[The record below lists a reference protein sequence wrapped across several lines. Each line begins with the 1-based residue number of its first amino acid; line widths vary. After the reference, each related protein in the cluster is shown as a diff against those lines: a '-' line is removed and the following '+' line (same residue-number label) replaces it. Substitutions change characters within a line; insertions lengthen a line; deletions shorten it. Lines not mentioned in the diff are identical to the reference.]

1 MIQLT
6 DKHKLLKH
14 FKSNQLNKSLTM
26 FEWSNLPDT
35 IPQVELEK
43 MLQINGYAVI
53 AEYQGKLYAFQA
65 GFSGQDPYNQPT
77 KAIVN
82 NPALKNNTTYTIGE
96 DCIVIKNDDMKQGL
110 NGIYEYYGQRLIEN
124 QITMLMTDYNLR
136 MPFTI
141 SSSDDQTTQSAK
153 MYLKK
158 IIDGSLGVI
167 GEQKLF
173 KALSVTPTN
182 SKQTATF
189 ADLYGYQQFIIAQ
202 LNNTIGLATNNNMK
216 RERLTT
222 NEIEVNK
229 NASYPLVD
237 NMLKNRQQAVD
248 AINEMFNTDVSVE
261 YSSIWRGINDNSDN
275 SISDNGNDE
284 NNSTVPNNDITIA
297 DNSNKAVNVN
307 DDPNG
312 NSDGNNSAD
321 GANQSTTG
329 GNEQPKETNQ
339 KSEQPAD
346 ENVTTEPQADNE
358 PTEKTRET
366 SKEDVENEPENN
378 DTDNN
383 DKPDGNDEN
392 VSDKSSD
399 DDTPSNDDDVS
410 NDETTNDDENR
421 STLNDLPEKK
431 ERDKK

>member
-6 DKHKLLKH
+6 DKHKLLKQ
-14 FKSNQLNKSLTM
+14 FKNNQLNKSLTM

-35 IPQVELEK
+35 IPAVELEK

-248 AINEMFNTDVSVE
+248 AINEMFNADISVE

-284 NNSTVPNNDITIA
+284 NNVAVHNNDITIA
-297 DNSNKAVNVN
+297 DNSNKAVNT
-307 DDPNG
+307 DELNG
-312 NSDGNNSAD
+312 NSDSNNSAD
-321 GANQSTTG
+321 GTNQSVISG
-329 GNEQPKETNQ
+329 DEQPEETNK

-346 ENVTTEPQADNE
+346 ENNTTEPQSDNE
-358 PTEKTRET
+358 PTEKN
-366 SKEDVENEPENN
+366 SQEDVDNEPENN

-383 DKPDGNDEN
+383 DRPDSNDEN
-392 VSDKSSD
+392 VSDNTSN
-399 DDTPSNDDDVS
+399 DDTPSNDDDVPDNEPS
-410 NDETTNDDENR
+410 NDDEK
-421 STLNDLPEKK
+421 KK

>member
-6 DKHKLLKH
+6 DKHKLLKQ

-35 IPQVELEK
+35 IPAVELEK

-189 ADLYGYQQFIIAQ
+189 ADLYGYQQFIVAQ

-237 NMLKNRQQAVD
+237 NMLKNRQQAVA
-248 AINEMFNTDVSVE
+248 AINKMFDTDISVE
-261 YSSIWRGINDNSDN
+261 YSSIWRGINDVSDN
-275 SISDNGNDE
+275 SDM
-284 NNSTVPNNDITIA
+284 
-297 DNSNKAVNVN
+297 AVNAD

-312 NSDGNNSAD
+312 NSDSDNFVD
-321 GANQSTTG
+321 GVNQSTTG
-329 GNEQPKETNQ
+329 GNEQPEETNQ

-346 ENVTTEPQADNE
+346 ENGAEAPQPDNE

-366 SKEDVENEPENN
+366 TQEDVDNEPENN

-383 DKPDGNDEN
+383 DKPDSNDEN

-410 NDETTNDDENR
+410 NDETTNDDEK
-421 STLNDLPEKK
+421 KK

>member
-6 DKHKLLKH
+6 DKHKLLKQ

-110 NGIYEYYGQRLIEN
+110 NGIYDYYGQRLIEN

-248 AINEMFNTDVSVE
+248 AINKMFDTDISVE
-261 YSSIWRGINDNSDN
+261 YSSIWRGINDNA
-275 SISDNGNDE
+275 ISDTSD
-284 NNSTVPNNDITIA
+284 
-297 DNSNKAVNVN
+297 KAVNI
-307 DDPNG
+307 DELNG
-312 NSDGNNSAD
+312 NSDSDNFVD
-321 GANQSTTG
+321 GVNKSVTG
-329 GNEQPKETNQ
+329 GNEQPEEINQ

-358 PTEKTRET
+358 PTEET
-366 SKEDVENEPENN
+366 TQEDVDNDPENN

-392 VSDKSSD
+392 VSDKPSD

-421 STLNDLPEKK
+421 STSNDLTKKK

>member
-6 DKHKLLKH
+6 DKHKLLKQ

-82 NPALKNNTTYTIGE
+82 NPALKNNTTYTIGV

-110 NGIYEYYGQRLIEN
+110 NGIYDYYGQRLIEN

-248 AINEMFNTDVSVE
+248 AINEMFNTDISVE

-275 SISDNGNDE
+275 SISDNVNDE

-297 DNSNKAVNVN
+297 DNSNKAVNVIDKSTGYSDN
-307 DDPNG
+307 N
-312 NSDGNNSAD
+312 NSDD

-329 GNEQPKETNQ
+329 DDEQPEENNK
-339 KSEQPAD
+339 KSEQPAN
-346 ENVTTEPQADNE
+346 ENITTEPQADNE
-358 PTEKTRET
+358 PTEKRRATTQE
-366 SKEDVENEPENN
+366 KVNDEQENN

-383 DKPDGNDEN
+383 NKSDSNDEN
-392 VSDKSSD
+392 VSDNTSD

>member
-6 DKHKLLKH
+6 DKHKLLKQ
-14 FKSNQLNKSLTM
+14 FKNNQMNKSLTM

-35 IPQVELEK
+35 IPAVELEK

-53 AEYQGKLYAFQA
+53 AEYQGNLYAFQA

-189 ADLYGYQQFIIAQ
+189 ADLYGYQQFIVAQ

-237 NMLKNRQQAVD
+237 NMLKNRQQAV
-248 AINEMFNTDVSVE
+248 ASINEMFNTDISVE
-261 YSSIWRGINDNSDN
+261 YSSIWRGINDNA
-275 SISDNGNDE
+275 ISDKVVNKDE
-284 NNSTVPNNDITIA
+284 L
-297 DNSNKAVNVN
+297 
-307 DDPNG
+307 NG
-312 NSDGNNSAD
+312 NSDSNNSTN
-321 GANQSTTG
+321 GVNQSATG
-329 GNEQPKETNQ
+329 GDEQPEETNQ

-346 ENVTTEPQADNE
+346 ENNTTEPQSDNE
-358 PTEKTRET
+358 PTEKN
-366 SKEDVENEPENN
+366 SQEDVDNEPENN

-383 DKPDGNDEN
+383 DRSDSNDEN
-392 VSDKSSD
+392 VSDNTSD
-399 DDTPSNDDDVS
+399 DDTPSNDDDVPDNEPS
-410 NDETTNDDENR
+410 NDDENR
-421 STLNDLPEKK
+421 STSNDDEKKK

>member
-6 DKHKLLKH
+6 DKHKLLKQ

-35 IPQVELEK
+35 IPAVELEK

-110 NGIYEYYGQRLIEN
+110 SGIYDYYGQRLIEN

-261 YSSIWRGINDNSDN
+261 YSSIWRGINDDSDN
-275 SISDNGNDE
+275 SISNNSNDE
-284 NNSTVPNNDITIA
+284 NNVAVHNNDNVIA
-297 DNSNKAVNVN
+297 DTSNKAVNVN
-307 DDPNG
+307 DELNG
-312 NSDGNNSAD
+312 NSDSDNSVD
-321 GANQSTTG
+321 GVNQSVSG
-329 GNEQPKETNQ
+329 GDEQPKETNK

-346 ENVTTEPQADNE
+346 ENGAEEPQSDNE
-358 PTEKTRET
+358 PTEETRET
-366 SKEDVENEPENN
+366 TKEKVDNEPENN

-383 DKPDGNDEN
+383 NKPDSNDEN

-399 DDTPSNDDDVS
+399 DGTPSNDDDVPDNEPS
-410 NDETTNDDENR
+410 NDDEK
-421 STLNDLPEKK
+421 KK
-431 ERDKK
+431 ERDTK

>member
-6 DKHKLLKH
+6 DKHKLLKQ
-14 FKSNQLNKSLTM
+14 FKNNQLNKSLTM

-248 AINEMFNTDVSVE
+248 DINKMFDVDISVE

-275 SISDNGNDE
+275 SISDNGNNE
-284 NNSTVPNNDITIA
+284 NNVAVPTNDITIA
-297 DNSNKAVNVN
+297 DNSNKAVNT
-307 DDPNG
+307 DELNG
-312 NSDGNNSAD
+312 NSDSNNSAD
-321 GANQSTTG
+321 GVNQSTTG
-329 GNEQPKETNQ
+329 GNEQPEETNK

-346 ENVTTEPQADNE
+346 EIVTTEPQADNE
-358 PTEKTRET
+358 PTEETRET
-366 SKEDVENEPENN
+366 TKEKVDNEPEND

-383 DKPDGNDEN
+383 NKPDSNDEN
-392 VSDKSSD
+392 VSDNTSD
-399 DDTPSNDDDVS
+399 DDTPSNDDDVPDNEPS
-410 NDETTNDDENR
+410 NDEK
-421 STLNDLPEKK
+421 KK

>member
-6 DKHKLLKH
+6 DKHKLLKQ

-26 FEWSNLPDT
+26 FEWSNLPET

-77 KAIVN
+77 KALVN

-182 SKQTATF
+182 SKQTSTF

-237 NMLKNRQQAVD
+237 NMLKNRQQAVE
-248 AINEMFNTDVSVE
+248 AINEMFDVDISVE

-275 SISDNGNDE
+275 TISNNGNDE
-284 NNSTVPNNDITIA
+284 NNSSVPNNDDPIA
-297 DNSNKAVNVN
+297 VNSDKAVNT
-307 DDPNG
+307 DDELNG
-312 NSDGNNSAD
+312 NSDSNNSSN
-321 GANQSTTG
+321 GVNQSTTG
-329 GNEQPKETNQ
+329 GNEQPEETNK

-346 ENVTTEPQADNE
+346 ENGAETPQPDNE
-358 PTEKTRET
+358 PTKETRET
-366 SKEDVENEPENN
+366 SKEKVDNEPEN
-378 DTDNN
+378 DDKDNN
-383 DKPDGNDEN
+383 NQPDGNDEN
-392 VSDKSSD
+392 VSDNTSD
-399 DDTPSNDDDVS
+399 DDTPSDNDDVS
-410 NDETTNDDENR
+410 DNEPTNDDEK
-421 STLNDLPEKK
+421 KK

>member
-6 DKHKLLKH
+6 DKHKLLKQ
-14 FKSNQLNKSLTM
+14 FKNNQLNKSLTM

-53 AEYQGKLYAFQA
+53 ARYQGKLYAFQA

-248 AINEMFNTDVSVE
+248 AINEMFNTDISVE

-284 NNSTVPNNDITIA
+284 NNVAVHNNDVTIA
-297 DNSNKAVNVN
+297 DNSNKAVNT
-307 DDPNG
+307 DELNG
-312 NSDGNNSAD
+312 NSDSNNYAD
-321 GANQSTTG
+321 GTNQSTTG
-329 GNEQPKETNQ
+329 GNEQSEETNK

-346 ENVTTEPQADNE
+346 ENNTTKSQSDNE
-358 PTEKTRET
+358 PTEKT
-366 SKEDVENEPENN
+366 SQKDVDNEQENN

-383 DKPDGNDEN
+383 DRPDSNDEN
-392 VSDKSSD
+392 VSDNTSD
-399 DDTPSNDDDVS
+399 DDTPSNDDDVPDNEPS
-410 NDETTNDDENR
+410 NDDEK
-421 STLNDLPEKK
+421 KK

>member
-6 DKHKLLKH
+6 DKHKLLKQ

-248 AINEMFNTDVSVE
+248 AINEMFNTDISVE
-261 YSSIWRGINDNSDN
+261 YSSIWRGINDNSDT
-275 SISDNGNDE
+275 SD
-284 NNSTVPNNDITIA
+284 
-297 DNSNKAVNVN
+297 KAVNT
-307 DDPNG
+307 DELNG
-312 NSDGNNSAD
+312 NSDSDNSVD

-329 GNEQPKETNQ
+329 GDEQPKETNK
-339 KSEQPAD
+339 KSEQPAN
-346 ENVTTEPQADNE
+346 ENGAEAPQPDNE
-358 PTEKTRET
+358 PTKEARET
-366 SKEDVENEPENN
+366 SEEDVENEPENN

-392 VSDKSSD
+392 VSDNTSD
-399 DDTPSNDDDVS
+399 DDTPSNDDDVPDNEPS
-410 NDETTNDDENR
+410 NDDEK
-421 STLNDLPEKK
+421 KK

>member
-6 DKHKLLKH
+6 DKHKMLKQ

-26 FEWSNLPDT
+26 FEWSNLPET
-35 IPQVELEK
+35 IPAVELEK

-53 AEYQGKLYAFQA
+53 AEYQGNLYAFQA

-77 KAIVN
+77 KALVN

-189 ADLYGYQQFIIAQ
+189 SDLYGYQQFIIAQ

-248 AINEMFNTDVSVE
+248 AINEMFDVDISVE

-275 SISDNGNDE
+275 SISDNGNNE
-284 NNSTVPNNDITIA
+284 NNGAVPDNDNVITV
-297 DNSNKAVNVN
+297 NSDKAVNA
-307 DDPNG
+307 DELNG
-312 NSDGNNSAD
+312 NSVSDNSSN
-321 GANQSTTG
+321 GVNQSTTG
-329 GNEQPKETNQ
+329 GNEQPEETNK

-346 ENVTTEPQADNE
+346 ENGTGTPQPDNE
-358 PTEKTRET
+358 PTEETRET
-366 SKEDVENEPENN
+366 SKEKVDNEPEN
-378 DTDNN
+378 DDKDNN
-383 DKPDGNDEN
+383 NQPDGNDEN
-392 VSDKSSD
+392 VSDNTSD

-410 NDETTNDDENR
+410 SDDEK
-421 STLNDLPEKK
+421 KK

>member
-1 MIQLT
+1 
-6 DKHKLLKH
+6 
-14 FKSNQLNKSLTM
+14 
-26 FEWSNLPDT
+26 
-35 IPQVELEK
+35 
-43 MLQINGYAVI
+43 
-53 AEYQGKLYAFQA
+53 
-65 GFSGQDPYNQPT
+65 
-77 KAIVN
+77 
-82 NPALKNNTTYTIGE
+82 
-96 DCIVIKNDDMKQGL
+96 
-110 NGIYEYYGQRLIEN
+110 
-124 QITMLMTDYNLR
+124 MLMTDYNLR

-189 ADLYGYQQFIIAQ
+189 SDLYGYQQFIIAQ

-248 AINEMFNTDVSVE
+248 AINKMFDADISVE

-275 SISDNGNDE
+275 TISDNGNDE
-284 NNSTVPNNDITIA
+284 NNITVPSNGNIIA
-297 DNSNKAVNVN
+297 VNSDKAVNMN
-307 DDPNG
+307 AKPNG
-312 NSDGNNSAD
+312 NSDSNNSAD
-321 GANQSTTG
+321 GDNQSVISD
-329 GNEQPKETNQ
+329 NEQSEKTNQ
-339 KSEQPAD
+339 KPEQSASE
-346 ENVTTEPQADNE
+346 NNTTEPQTDNE
-358 PTEKTRET
+358 PTKETRKSIKEK
-366 SKEDVENEPENN
+366 VNNEPENN
-378 DTDNN
+378 DKDNN
-383 DKPDGNDEN
+383 DKPYGNGEN
-392 VSDKSSD
+392 VSDNTSD
-399 DDTPSNDDDVS
+399 DDTPSNDDDVPDNEPS
-410 NDETTNDDENR
+410 NDDEK
-421 STLNDLPEKK
+421 KK

>member
-6 DKHKLLKH
+6 DKHKLLKQ

-26 FEWSNLPDT
+26 FEWSNLPDS
-35 IPQVELEK
+35 IPAVELEK

-248 AINEMFNTDVSVE
+248 AINKMFDADISVE

-275 SISDNGNDE
+275 TISDNGNNE
-284 NNSTVPNNDITIA
+284 NNVDVTNNANAIA
-297 DNSNKAVNVN
+297 DTSDKAVNT
-307 DDPNG
+307 DELNG
-312 NSDGNNSAD
+312 NSDSDNSVD
-321 GANQSTTG
+321 GVNQSTTG
-329 GNEQPKETNQ
+329 GDEQPEETNK

-346 ENVTTEPQADNE
+346 ESNTTEPQADNE
-358 PTEKTRET
+358 PTKETRKSIKEKV
-366 SKEDVENEPENN
+366 DNEQENN
-378 DTDNN
+378 DKDNN
-383 DKPDGNDEN
+383 DKPDGNGEN
-392 VSDKSSD
+392 VSDNTSD
-399 DDTPSNDDDVS
+399 DDTPSNDDDVPDNEPS
-410 NDETTNDDENR
+410 NDDEK
-421 STLNDLPEKK
+421 KK

>member
-6 DKHKLLKH
+6 DKHKLLKQ

-110 NGIYEYYGQRLIEN
+110 NGIYDYYGQRLIEN

-261 YSSIWRGINDNSDN
+261 YSSIWRGINDDSDN

-284 NNSTVPNNDITIA
+284 NNSTVPSNVNTIA
-297 DNSNKAVNVN
+297 VNSDKAVN
-307 DDPNG
+307 DDVKSDG
-312 NSDGNNSAD
+312 NSDSDNSAD
-321 GANQSTTG
+321 GDNQSVISG
-329 GNEQPKETNQ
+329 DEQSKETNQ

-346 ENVTTEPQADNE
+346 ENVTTEPQSDNE
-358 PTEKTRET
+358 PTKEARET
-366 SKEDVENEPENN
+366 TKEDVDNEPENN

-383 DKPDGNDEN
+383 DKSDRDDEN
-392 VSDKSSD
+392 VSDKSSN
-399 DDTPSNDDDVS
+399 DDTPS
-410 NDETTNDDENR
+410 NDDENR

>member
-6 DKHKLLKH
+6 DKHKLLKQ
-14 FKSNQLNKSLTM
+14 FKSNQMNKSLTM

-35 IPQVELEK
+35 IPAVELEK

-53 AEYQGKLYAFQA
+53 SEYQGKLYAFQA

-237 NMLKNRQQAVD
+237 NMLKNRQQAVA
-248 AINEMFNTDVSVE
+248 AINEMFDTDISVE
-261 YSSIWRGINDNSDN
+261 YSSIWRGINDNAITDSD
-275 SISDNGNDE
+275 
-284 NNSTVPNNDITIA
+284 
-297 DNSNKAVNVN
+297 KAVNVN
-307 DDPNG
+307 DELNG
-312 NSDGNNSAD
+312 NSDSNNSAD
-321 GANQSTTG
+321 GANQSVISG
-329 GNEQPKETNQ
+329 DEQPEETNQ

-346 ENVTTEPQADNE
+346 ENNTTEPQSDNE
-358 PTEKTRET
+358 PTEKN
-366 SKEDVENEPENN
+366 SQEDVDNEQENT
-378 DTDNN
+378 DKDNN
-383 DKPDGNDEN
+383 KQPDSNDEN

-399 DDTPSNDDDVS
+399 DDAPSNDDDVPDNEPS
-410 NDETTNDDENR
+410 NDDEK
-421 STLNDLPEKK
+421 KK

>member
-6 DKHKLLKH
+6 DKHKLLKQ

-26 FEWSNLPDT
+26 FEWSNLPET

-77 KAIVN
+77 KALVN

-189 ADLYGYQQFIIAQ
+189 SDLYGYQQFIIAQ

-237 NMLKNRQQAVD
+237 NMLKNRQQAVE
-248 AINEMFNTDVSVE
+248 AINKMFDVDISVE
-261 YSSIWRGINDNSDN
+261 YSSIWKGINDNSDN
-275 SISDNGNDE
+275 SISDNGNNE
-284 NNSTVPNNDITIA
+284 NNVAVPNNDNAITVSS
-297 DNSNKAVNVN
+297 DKAVNT
-307 DDPNG
+307 DDEFNG
-312 NSDGNNSAD
+312 NSDSDNSSN
-321 GANQSTTG
+321 GVNQSTTG
-329 GNEQPKETNQ
+329 GNEQPEETNK
-339 KSEQPAD
+339 KSEQPTD
-346 ENVTTEPQADNE
+346 ENGTEAPQPDNE
-358 PTEKTRET
+358 PTEETRGT
-366 SKEDVENEPENN
+366 SKEKVDNEQEN
-378 DTDNN
+378 DGTDNT
-383 DKPDGNDEN
+383 
-392 VSDKSSD
+392 SD
-399 DDTPSNDDDVS
+399 DDTPSNDDGVS
-410 NDETTNDDENR
+410 SDDEK
-421 STLNDLPEKK
+421 KK

>member
-6 DKHKLLKH
+6 DKHKLLKQ

-26 FEWSNLPDT
+26 FEWSNLPET

-53 AEYQGKLYAFQA
+53 AKYQDKLYAFQA

-77 KAIVN
+77 KALVN

-248 AINEMFNTDVSVE
+248 AINEMFDVNISVE

-275 SISDNGNDE
+275 SISNNGNDE
-284 NNSTVPNNDITIA
+284 NNSSVPNDDVTIA
-297 DNSNKAVNVN
+297 DNSNTVVN
-307 DDPNG
+307 DDVKSNR
-312 NSDGNNSAD
+312 NSDSVNSSN
-321 GANQSTTG
+321 GVNQSTTG
-329 GNEQPKETNQ
+329 DNEQPEETNK
-339 KSEQPAD
+339 KSEQPTD
-346 ENVTTEPQADNE
+346 ENRTEAPQPDNE
-358 PTEKTRET
+358 PTEETRET
-366 SKEDVENEPENN
+366 SQEKVDNEEEN
-378 DTDNN
+378 DGKDNN
-383 DKPDGNDEN
+383 DKPDSVNEN
-392 VSDKSSD
+392 ISDNTSD

-410 NDETTNDDENR
+410 SDDEK
-421 STLNDLPEKK
+421 KK

>member
-6 DKHKLLKH
+6 DKHKLLKQ

-53 AEYQGKLYAFQA
+53 AKYQGKLYAFQS

-77 KAIVN
+77 KALVN
-82 NPALKNNTTYTIGE
+82 NPALKNNTTYTIGD

-248 AINEMFNTDVSVE
+248 AINKMFDTDISVE

-275 SISDNGNDE
+275 SISDNGNNED
-284 NNSTVPNNDITIA
+284 SSSVPNNDDPIA
-297 DNSNKAVNVN
+297 VNSDKAVN
-307 DDPNG
+307 DDVKSDR
-312 NSDGNNSAD
+312 NSDSNSSSD
-321 GANQSTTG
+321 GSDKSLTG
-329 GNEQPKETNQ
+329 GNEQSKETNQ
-339 KSEQPAD
+339 KSEQPTS
-346 ENVTTEPQADNE
+346 ENGTTEPQADNE
-358 PTEKTRET
+358 PTEKTRKNVKENVNDET
-366 SKEDVENEPENN
+366 EKTNKPN
-378 DTDNN
+378 DDKDNN
-383 DKPDGNDEN
+383 NQPDGNDEN
-392 VSDKSSD
+392 VSDNTSD
-399 DDTPSNDDDVS
+399 DDTPNNDDGVS
-410 NDETTNDDENR
+410 SDDKQTNDDEK
-421 STLNDLPEKK
+421 KK

>member
-6 DKHKLLKH
+6 DKHKLLKQ
-14 FKSNQLNKSLTM
+14 FKNNQLNKSLTM

-35 IPQVELEK
+35 IPAVELEK

-82 NPALKNNTTYTIGE
+82 NPALKNNTTYTIGK

-248 AINEMFNTDVSVE
+248 AINKMFDADISVE
-261 YSSIWRGINDNSDN
+261 YSSIWRGINDNSD
-275 SISDNGNDE
+275 
-284 NNSTVPNNDITIA
+284 
-297 DNSNKAVNVN
+297 KAVNT
-307 DDPNG
+307 DDLNG
-312 NSDGNNSAD
+312 NSDSNNSAN
-321 GANQSTTG
+321 GVNQSTTG
-329 GNEQPKETNQ
+329 GDEQPEETNQ

-346 ENVTTEPQADNE
+346 ETGVETPQPDNE
-358 PTEKTRET
+358 PTEETRET
-366 SKEDVENEPENN
+366 YQEKVDNEQENN
-378 DTDNN
+378 DKDNN
-383 DKPDGNDEN
+383 NQSDSNDEN
-392 VSDKSSD
+392 VSDKPSD
-399 DDTPSNDDDVS
+399 DDTPSNDD
-410 NDETTNDDENR
+410 ENR
-421 STLNDLPEKK
+421 STSNDDEKKK

>member
-6 DKHKLLKH
+6 DKHKLLKQ

-26 FEWSNLPDT
+26 FDWSGLPET

-77 KAIVN
+77 KALVN

-110 NGIYEYYGQRLIEN
+110 NGVYEYYGQRLIEN

-237 NMLKNRQQAVD
+237 NMLKNRQQAVA
-248 AINEMFNTDVSVE
+248 AINKMFDTDISVE
-261 YSSIWRGINDNSDN
+261 YSSIWRGINDNSDITDSVN
-275 SISDNGNDE
+275 SDDETDNTVYTND
-284 NNSTVPNNDITIA
+284 NTIA
-297 DNSNKAVNVN
+297 DNSDNSDKAVNV
-307 DDPNG
+307 DEHSR
-312 NSDGNNSAD
+312 NSDSDNSI
-321 GANQSTTG
+321 GGSNQSTTG
-329 GNEQPKETNQ
+329 GNEQSKETNQ

-346 ENVTTEPQADNE
+346 ENGAEKPQPDNE
-358 PTEKTRET
+358 PTKETRET
-366 SKEDVENEPENN
+366 SKEKVDNEQEN
-378 DTDNN
+378 DDKDNN
-383 DKPDGNDEN
+383 DKPDSVDEN
-392 VSDKSSD
+392 VSDNTSD

-410 NDETTNDDENR
+410 NDDEK
-421 STLNDLPEKK
+421 EKK

>member
-6 DKHKLLKH
+6 DKHKLLKQ
-14 FKSNQLNKSLTM
+14 FKNNQLNKSLTM

-248 AINEMFNTDVSVE
+248 AINEMFNADISVE
-261 YSSIWRGINDNSDN
+261 YSSIWRGINDN
-275 SISDNGNDE
+275 
-284 NNSTVPNNDITIA
+284 TIA
-297 DNSNKAVNVN
+297 DNSNKVVNT
-307 DDPNG
+307 DELNG
-312 NSDGNNSAD
+312 NSDSNNSAD
-321 GANQSTTG
+321 GTNQSATG
-329 GNEQPKETNQ
+329 GNEQPEETNK

-346 ENVTTEPQADNE
+346 ENNTTEPQSDNE
-358 PTEKTRET
+358 PTEEN
-366 SKEDVENEPENN
+366 SQEDVDNEPENN

-383 DKPDGNDEN
+383 KQPDSNDEN
-392 VSDKSSD
+392 VSDNTSD
-399 DDTPSNDDDVS
+399 DDTPSNDDDVPDNEPS
-410 NDETTNDDENR
+410 NDDEK
-421 STLNDLPEKK
+421 KK

>member
-6 DKHKLLKH
+6 DKHQLLKQ
-14 FKSNQLNKSLTM
+14 FKNNQLNKSLTM

-35 IPQVELEK
+35 IPAVELEK

-96 DCIVIKNDDMKQGL
+96 NCIVIKNDDMKQGL

-153 MYLKK
+153 IYLKK

-248 AINEMFNTDVSVE
+248 AINKMFDADIRVE
-261 YSSIWRGINDNSDN
+261 YSSIWRGINDNAITDN
-275 SISDNGNDE
+275 D
-284 NNSTVPNNDITIA
+284 
-297 DNSNKAVNVN
+297 KAVNTN
-307 DDPNG
+307 DELNG
-312 NSDGNNSAD
+312 NSDSNNSAD
-321 GANQSTTG
+321 GTNQSVISG
-329 GNEQPKETNQ
+329 DEQPEETNK

-346 ENVTTEPQADNE
+346 ENGAEAPQPDNE
-358 PTEKTRET
+358 PTEKTRKVIEE
-366 SKEDVENEPENN
+366 KVNNEPENN

-383 DKPDGNDEN
+383 DRPDSNDEN
-392 VSDKSSD
+392 VSDNTSD
-399 DDTPSNDDDVS
+399 DDTPSNDDDVPD
-410 NDETTNDDENR
+410 NEPNNDENR
-421 STLNDLPEKK
+421 STSNDLSKKK

>member
-1 MIQLT
+1 MIKLT
-6 DKHKLLKH
+6 DKHELLKQ
-14 FKSNQLNKSLTM
+14 FKDNQLNKSLAM

-35 IPQVELEK
+35 LPMVELEK

-53 AEYQGKLYAFQA
+53 AEYQGKVYAFQG
-65 GFSGQDPYNQPT
+65 GFSGQDVYNQPT
-77 KAIVN
+77 QVLVN
-82 NPALKNNTTYTIGE
+82 NPALKNNTTYTINK
-96 DCIVIKNDDMKQGL
+96 DCVVIKNDDMKQGL
-110 NGIYEYYGQRLIEN
+110 VKTYEYYGQRLIEN

-153 MYLKK
+153 DYLNK

-237 NMLKNRQQAVD
+237 NMLRNRKQAVEK
-248 AINEMFNTDVSVE
+248 INEMFDLDISVE
-261 YSSIWRGINDNSDN
+261 YSSIWGSDN
-275 SISDNGNDE
+275 SNDGKVSDNEFDGTVSV
-284 NNSTVPNNDITIA
+284 NSGVT
-297 DNSNKAVNVN
+297 S
-307 DDPNG
+307 DDKPV
-312 NSDGNNSAD
+312 DGGD
-321 GANQSTTG
+321 
-329 GNEQPKETNQ
+329 EQPTEIDKNVEPSPNATG
-339 KSEQPAD
+339 KD
-346 ENVTTEPQADNE
+346 EPSADNE
-358 PTEKTRET
+358 PTQETRKDV
-366 SKEDVENEPENN
+366 KEDEIDEQNVDGADNDDNPDNE
-378 DTDNN
+378 
-383 DKPDGNDEN
+383 DKEPSNDEQN
-392 VSDKSSD
+392 GD
-399 DDTPSNDDDVS
+399 DDTTSDVADNEPTTGDDDNQSNNDDDKKGR
-410 NDETTNDDENR
+410 EKKWCIL
-421 STLNDLPEKK
+421 STLKMVGRVSLPY
-431 ERDKK
+431 